1 MIRLPSGISRV
12 SWPRPER
19 PEFVEEFKRTI
30 PGYSRRFAVNP
41 GITGPAQLYGGY
53 DTSAETK
60 LKYDLA
66 YINNWSLEL
75 DLNIFFMS
83 MEIILAR
90 RM

>member
-1 MIRLPSGISRV
+1 V
-12 SWPRPER
+12 
-19 PEFVEEFKRTI
+19 
-30 PGYSRRFAVNP
+30 
-41 GITGPAQLYGGY
+41 GITGPAQLYGRY

-83 MEIILAR
+83 MEI
-90 RM
+90 